1 MKRLRYFV
9 AIAVAFV
16 GLNIGMSAQPAGAMC
31 IANPLPDGPNCLPV
45 PCPSS
50 LQKFGIYC
58 LA

>member
-1 MKRLRYFV
+1 MTRLRYFV

-31 IANPLPDGPNCLPV
+31 VVNPLPDGPNCLPV
-45 PCPSS
+45 PCPAS
-50 LQKFGIYC
+50 LSKLGIYC